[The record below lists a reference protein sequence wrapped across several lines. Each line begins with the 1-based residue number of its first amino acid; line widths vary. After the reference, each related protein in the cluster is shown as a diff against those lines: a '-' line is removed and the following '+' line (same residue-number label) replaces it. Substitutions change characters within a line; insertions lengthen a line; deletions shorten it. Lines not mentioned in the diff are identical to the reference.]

1 MDGIENSDGPLAPG
15 ASSGGGAGA
24 MMPSSVNE
32 QRPKLRVIAIGTA
45 PTIRLFVKAQYAEKA
60 SPN

>member
-1 MDGIENSDGPLAPG
+1 
-15 ASSGGGAGA
+15 

-32 QRPKLRVIAIGTA
+32 QRLKLRVIAIGTA
-45 PTIRLFVKAQYAEKA
+45 LTIRLFVKAQYSEKA